1 MPVFPWKL
9 PSMPMSSDII
19 RTNTVHLLSSK
30 TCSTHLLF
38 IDMQHIVRWKHG
50 CRDRCCNSF
59 RRYIT
64 RRRKFGI
71 AETLQLKPFSVNGH
85 LNKSIVRIKSE
96 CKHDEYGSRGKIG
109 FPALEIFGLRL
120 NWEVREIFNWCQQQP
135 SQVPTD
141 IRRTNAVNEMGFLL
155 SYSSFYHLHDGLSFS
170 IPKYVNSSNYLLPIL
185 Y

>member
-1 MPVFPWKL
+1 MNIFLMPKL
-9 PSMPMSSDII
+9 DILTPLRWRSRCDTVSCEVNAVHGVVVPYSHGRYQVCRMSSDTI

-50 CRDRCCNSF
+50 RRDRFCNSF

-64 RRRKFGI
+64 GRRKFGI
-71 AETLQLKPFSVNGH
+71 AEALQLKHFSLNGH
-85 LNKSIVRIKSE
+85 LNNSIVRTMSE

-120 NWEVREIFNWCQQQP
+120 DWEVREIFIWCQQQ
-135 SQVPTD
+135 
-141 IRRTNAVNEMGFLL
+141 R
-155 SYSSFYHLHDGLSFS
+155 H
-170 IPKYVNSSNYLLPIL
+170 KYRPISDEQTQ
-185 Y
+185 

>member
-1 MPVFPWKL
+1 
-9 PSMPMSSDII
+9 MSSDTI

-30 TCSTHLLF
+30 TYSTHLLF

-50 CRDRCCNSF
+50 RRDRFCNSF

-64 RRRKFGI
+64 GRRKFGI
-71 AETLQLKPFSVNGH
+71 AEALQLKHFSLNGH
-85 LNKSIVRIKSE
+85 LNNSIVRTMSE

-120 NWEVREIFNWCQQQP
+120 DWEVREIFIWCQQQP

-141 IRRTNAVNEMGFLL
+141 IRRTNAVNEMGFSYRILRFITYTMAYRSAYQNMAILQTLL
-155 SYSSFYHLHDGLSFS
+155 SRLCTRKNTPFLE
-170 IPKYVNSSNYLLPIL
+170 
-185 Y
+185 